1 MGVVERCPGY
11 WCTGS
16 SCLVIVTRPFNS
28 HHPSD
33 VLPWSPL
40 YGACTW
46 PCPAWFASFVLLI
59 FSGFAHKRGL
69 CMVVPCSFS
78 RCSEEFQFLLL
89 WAYCFY
95 HNHSSISKQ
104 NYSKEWR
111 NWKWYTVIWWM
122 KIQLIYLPNCTKNSK
137 SSSSV
142 FGDFRFPKCLTSFVF
157 PQIFGG
163 YLYPPVITVTIKTN
177 FILCHVKPTTLSFT
191 PTH

>member
-1 MGVVERCPGY
+1 MVLWVLWKGVLAIGARPAAAM
-11 WCTGS
+11 
-16 SCLVIVTRPFNS
+16 VIVTRAFNS

-33 VLPWSPL
+33 VLPGSLL

-46 PCPAWFASFVLLI
+46 PCYSWFASFVSLI
-59 FSGFAHKRGL
+59 FSEIRGFAHKW
-69 CMVVPCSFS
+69 VVPCSFS
-78 RCSEEFQFLLL
+78 RCSEEFQFRLL
-89 WAYCFY
+89 WAGFN

-111 NWKWYTVIWWM
+111 NWKWYN
-122 KIQLIYLPNCTKNSK
+122 IYLPNCIKNSNNL
-137 SSSSV
+137 SSV
-142 FGDFRFPKCLTSFVF
+142 FGDFRFPQCLTSFLF

-163 YLYPPVITVTIKTN
+163 YLYPPVITETKKTN